1 MKKVLLVLTLTL
13 GTLVSNSQSFSEIEN
28 KIIDVFKTNYVE
40 KKFKDPYSF
49 KLLKIE
55 VTPVNKGEFLLN
67 DIQFMESNLN
77 ELYKYEPKEK
87 VDNRLI
93 QYRKQYAEMTDI
105 EKLSIK
111 QYKVRLDCYGNNS
124 YGNPILGRYKFS
136 ISPDYNGGNLYVTEL
151 K

>member
-1 MKKVLLVLTLTL
+1 
-13 GTLVSNSQSFSEIEN
+13 
-28 KIIDVFKTNYVE
+28 
-40 KKFKDPYSF
+40 
-49 KLLKIE
+49 
-55 VTPVNKGEFLLN
+55 
-67 DIQFMESNLN
+67 MESNLN